1 MCFALGEAYAMAVDS
16 SVIMACLL
24 VVAVPVY
31 TIVSGSRHKERRYF
45 VQNIA
50 FIGIFL
56 CVVLTGFTN
65 VRSVRNQVE
74 LAQSIEDDS
83 RMLIAGSIYDI
94 REKNNGYQ
102 VFIRVSGLAM
112 DNSNGKKMVKT
123 CIFAYVD
130 DIKDVRIG
138 NEIVCLADISRL
150 KEASNPGEFDMRRY
164 YMSRGIYMQAD
175 IIEVY
180 DLGKHVDLI
189 RQKLYEIRTAAGGI
203 IGVVFAEEDAS
214 VVRAMLLGDKAG
226 LDKDTKKLFQQN
238 GIAHI
243 LAISGIHI
251 AILGMSLFKMLR
263 RITGSYLWSCGIA
276 VSVVLLYGVMTGLA
290 SSTSRA
296 VIMMII
302 NMIGMVKGRSS
313 DMLTSAGV
321 AVVIQ
326 AVVNPYI
333 ILDAGFQLSFAAVI
347 GMAVLGPMFRTI
359 FEVKS
364 HIAETLLINVS
375 VTLATAPLV
384 IYYYYQ
390 FPVYSI
396 VLNLVIV
403 PLVTYVLFFSI
414 AVMAVGAAGLGA
426 AQILAVP
433 VSCILSFYR
442 WLCRLF
448 MCIPGYSV
456 NVGHISPAMVCIFY
470 VVLVVSLWLISR
482 WAAERRR
489 FFIPF
494 AIIFICLGIVC
505 EYKMDDREFKVVFM
519 DVGQGDGALIRME
532 NGINMLIDGGSTDNP
547 QVGEYVMAPVL
558 KYYGASHIS
567 YAFVTHGDKDHISGI
582 QYLLSDKLSGISIDN
597 LVIPRY
603 GRAADLEEII
613 TLAKYRGIN
622 VIYMES
628 GDTICSGKME
638 LVYLYPGE
646 LSGIQDANELSA
658 VMMMQYRNCRM
669 LFTGDLGE
677 TGEKKLLSMYREGV
691 LEADILK
698 TGHHGSRYSSSE
710 IFLES
715 VKPELAVISAG
726 AGNRYGHPHQETID
740 RMNRLG
746 IEHECTID
754 HGAVIVSIDSK
765 GKKEVKGYR
774 DQKENE

>member
-1 MCFALGEAYAMAVDS
+1 
-16 SVIMACLL
+16 
-24 VVAVPVY
+24 
-31 TIVSGSRHKERRYF
+31 
-45 VQNIA
+45 
-50 FIGIFL
+50 
-56 CVVLTGFTN
+56 
-65 VRSVRNQVE
+65 
-74 LAQSIEDDS
+74 
-83 RMLIAGSIYDI
+83 
-94 REKNNGYQ
+94 
-102 VFIRVSGLAM
+102 
-112 DNSNGKKMVKT
+112 
-123 CIFAYVD
+123 
-130 DIKDVRIG
+130 
-138 NEIVCLADISRL
+138 
-150 KEASNPGEFDMRRY
+150 
-164 YMSRGIYMQAD
+164 
-175 IIEVY
+175 
-180 DLGKHVDLI
+180 
-189 RQKLYEIRTAAGGI
+189 
-203 IGVVFAEEDAS
+203 
-214 VVRAMLLGDKAG
+214 
-226 LDKDTKKLFQQN
+226 
-238 GIAHI
+238 
-243 LAISGIHI
+243 
-251 AILGMSLFKMLR
+251 
-263 RITGSYLWSCGIA
+263 
-276 VSVVLLYGVMTGLA
+276 
-290 SSTSRA
+290 
-296 VIMMII
+296 
-302 NMIGMVKGRSS
+302 
-313 DMLTSAGV
+313 
-321 AVVIQ
+321 
-326 AVVNPYI
+326 
-333 ILDAGFQLSFAAVI
+333 
-347 GMAVLGPMFRTI
+347 
-359 FEVKS
+359 
-364 HIAETLLINVS
+364 
-375 VTLATAPLV
+375 
-384 IYYYYQ
+384 
-390 FPVYSI
+390 
-396 VLNLVIV
+396 
-403 PLVTYVLFFSI
+403 
-414 AVMAVGAAGLGA
+414 
-426 AQILAVP
+426 
-433 VSCILSFYR
+433 
-442 WLCRLF
+442 

-505 EYKMDDREFKVVFM
+505 EYKMDDRKFKVVFM

-532 NGINMLIDGGSTDNP
+532 NGINMLIDGGSTDNS

-597 LVIPRY
+597 LVIPKY

-628 GDTICSGKME
+628 GDTISSGKME

-691 LEADILK
+691 LGADILK

-754 HGAVIVSIDSK
+754 HGAVIVSIDSE

-774 DQKENE
+774 DQEEND